1 MGCHHLLLLKVGH
14 GCVGKIKVH
23 VNTTNQDLKYHR
35 IKVNYQ
41 KNSVHLA
48 SLHWCHITSSHRL
61 KTSGTTYFT
70 LISIG
75 HYKNICRNIGFKG
88 WLHIF
93 ICCFWL
99 SAYSTWNPQVKPIK
113 IICNIQGYNIYSTHM
128 KFGIW
133 DHKTCVY
140 LIYKTLMRFL
150 TLVRL
155 VIWDAIALIMTSL

>member
-14 GCVGKIKVH
+14 GCVGNIKVY

-35 IKVNYQ
+35 LKVNYQ

-48 SLHWCHITSSHRL
+48 SLLWRKITSSHRL

-75 HYKNICRNIGFKG
+75 HYKNSCRNIGFKG

-113 IICNIQGYNIYSTHM
+113 KIICNIQGYNIY
-128 KFGIW
+128 
-133 DHKTCVY
+133 
-140 LIYKTLMRFL
+140 
-150 TLVRL
+150 
-155 VIWDAIALIMTSL
+155 IALILNLVSEITKHVYTWYTKHETSSHSLWRHCNAIS